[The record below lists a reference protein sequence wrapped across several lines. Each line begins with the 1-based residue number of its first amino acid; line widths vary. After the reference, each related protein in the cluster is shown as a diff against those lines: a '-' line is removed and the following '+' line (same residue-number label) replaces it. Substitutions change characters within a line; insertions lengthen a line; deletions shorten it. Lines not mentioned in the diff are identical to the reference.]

1 MNYEFSFSYI
11 SCQSCTAKI
20 HCEKCAEELRERL
33 LLRSGIG
40 DAIIDIS
47 NKRIGVYAPGL
58 DEMDVLD
65 LLEEVSIFAD

>member
-1 MNYEFSFSYI
+1 MKYEFSFTYL

-20 HCEKCAEELRERL
+20 HCEKCAEEIMDRL
-33 LLRSGIG
+33 LLRGIE
-40 DAIIDIS
+40 AAEIDIA
-47 NKRIGVYAPGL
+47 NKQIAVLAPGL